1 MLTEF
6 LHFCESK
13 KFRLIIRCESSYVDW
28 NCWRKFCSFEQQQA
42 QNELAI
48 WLWLH
53 GFNSD
58 SKDLQYKLQIPTV
71 LYIRQGDYKVTY
83 IYRSQQGWQQ
93 CLCKSPRSNAAI
105 TQFHPGCG
113 EITILYTASLLLTFS
128 GSHTPSIPPEAF
140 LRSSYISSIIGF
152 HSRTRALMNQ
162 LETCQCKCNRCIRI
176 YIFLVRVAEIWSE
189 SSCKQGEKHETVP
202 GSCSGRSSLLTSPSR
217 CLSGTWMMIYHIWIS

>member
-1 MLTEF
+1 VSHLTWTEIVEENF
-6 LHFCESK
+6 VHSTNSKRKMNWRSDFDCMGLTVIARTNNTSCRFRQFYIYAKAITRLH
-13 KFRLIIRCESSYVDW
+13 
-28 NCWRKFCSFEQQQA
+28 
-42 QNELAI
+42 
-48 WLWLH
+48 
-53 GFNSD
+53 
-58 SKDLQYKLQIPTV
+58 
-71 LYIRQGDYKVTY
+71 

-162 LETCQCKCNRCIRI
+162 LETCQCKWNRCIRI
-176 YIFLVRVAEIWSE
+176 YIFLVRVAEI
-189 SSCKQGEKHETVP
+189 
-202 GSCSGRSSLLTSPSR
+202 
-217 CLSGTWMMIYHIWIS
+217 